1 MSETT
6 QTGIPI
12 IDCEICGY
20 RHPSHTQHCIT
31 CGKPSRFIFDGVCI
45 GCAPVEPPKESLW

>member
-45 GCAPVEPPKESLW
+45 GCAPVEPTF

>member
-1 MSETT
+1 MTPMTETT

-12 IDCEICGY
+12 IDCEKCST
-20 RHPSHTQHCIT
+20 RHPVTREHCIT

-45 GCAPVEPPKESLW
+45 GCDRWEDE